1 MSLRRLTGVAALTA
15 LCLALT
21 ACLLSPGRFTSQLDV
36 RQDGRFSFTYT
47 GEVYL
52 LGLSKIGEFGTKS
65 SADAEFQPA
74 PCYKISGGAKSGA
87 ATAMEIVK
95 AMEND
100 GERPCTRD
108 EIAEQRRRWDTQRH
122 ADMDKQK
129 RDAEAMKAMLGGIDP
144 SSPKAAEE
152 LAQRLRRQEGWRRV
166 DYKGDGLFDVDF
178 AISGTLDRD
187 FAFPSIERF
196 PMANAFVAVNRH
208 KDGTLRI
215 DAPGFATAAGNDSLR
230 SLMLLGAAGKDGA
243 GVPVLPVTEG
253 SFTLT
258 TDTAILANN
267 TDEGPQADTAGQR
280 LSWPVN
286 TRASTAPTAL
296 LRLGR

>member
-1 MSLRRLTGVAALTA
+1 MSLRRSAGTAALLA
-15 LCLALT
+15 LCLTLA
-21 ACLLSPGRFTSQLDV
+21 ACLLSPGRFTSHLDV
-36 RQDGRFSFTYT
+36 RQDGRFSFAYS
-47 GEVYL
+47 GEIYL
-52 LGLSKIGEFGTKS
+52 LGLSKLAELGGKPATFTPECFHPGT
-65 SADAEFQPA
+65 
-74 PCYKISGGAKSGA
+74 
-87 ATAMEIVK
+87 MVK
-95 AMEND
+95 
-100 GERPCTRD
+100 RPCTAA
-108 EIAEQRRRWDTQRH
+108 ETAEQRSKWQEDQGT
-122 ADMDKQK
+122 ASDKTK

-215 DAPGFATAAGNDSLR
+215 DAPGFAAAAGNDSLR
-230 SLMLLGAAGKDGA
+230 SLMLLGAPGKDGA
-243 GVPVLPVTEG
+243 GVPILPVTDG
-253 SFTLT
+253 TFTLT
-258 TDTAILANN
+258 TDAAILANN
-267 TDEGPQADTAGQR
+267 TDEGPQADMAGQR
-280 LSWPVN
+280 LAWPIN
-286 TRASTAPTAL
+286 ARAGAAPTAL

>member
-1 MSLRRLTGVAALTA
+1 MSLRRSAGTAAL
-15 LCLALT
+15 LALSLT
-21 ACLLSPGRFTSQLDV
+21 LASCLLSPGRFISSLDI
-36 RQDGRFSFTYT
+36 RRDGRFGFTYS
-47 GEVYL
+47 GEIYL
-52 LGLSKIGEFGTKS
+52 LGLSKLAELGGKPVAFTPECFHPGT
-65 SADAEFQPA
+65 
-74 PCYKISGGAKSGA
+74 
-87 ATAMEIVK
+87 MVK
-95 AMEND
+95 
-100 GERPCTRD
+100 RPCTAA
-108 EIAEQRRRWDTQRH
+108 ETAEQRSKWQENQGI
-122 ADMDKQK
+122 ASDKTK
-129 RDAEAMKAMLGGIDP
+129 RDAEAMKVILGGIDP

-152 LAQRLRRQEGWRRV
+152 FAQRLRRQEGWRRV

-196 PMANAFVAVNRH
+196 PMANAFVSINRH

-243 GVPVLPVTEG
+243 GPPALPVTEG
-253 SFTLT
+253 TFTLT
-258 TDTAILANN
+258 TDAAILANN

-280 LSWPVN
+280 LAWPIN
-286 TRASTAPTAL
+286 ARASAAPTAL

>member
-1 MSLRRLTGVAALTA
+1 MNLRRVTGAAALLT
-15 LCLALT
+15 LCLTLA
-21 ACLLSPGRFTSQLDV
+21 ACLLSPGKFTSALDV
-36 RQDGRFSFTYT
+36 RRDGRFSFTYT
-47 GEVYL
+47 GEIYL
-52 LGLSKIGEFGTKS
+52 LGLSKL
-65 SADAEFQPA
+65 AELGDKPVSFTPECFR
-74 PCYKISGGAKSGA
+74 PN
-87 ATAMEIVK
+87 TMVK
-95 AMEND
+95 
-100 GERPCTRD
+100 RPCTD
-108 EIAEQRRRWDTQRH
+108 TETAEQRAKWQEDQGATP
-122 ADMDKQK
+122 DKTK
-129 RDAEAMKAMLGGIDP
+129 RDAEAMKALLGGIDP

-196 PMANAFVAVNRH
+196 PMANAFVSINRH

-243 GVPVLPVTEG
+243 GVPKLPVTDG
-253 SFTLT
+253 TFTLT
-258 TDTAILANN
+258 TDAAVLANN

-280 LSWPVN
+280 LTWPVN
-286 TRASTAPTAL
+286 AQVSAPTAL